1 MKKLMF
7 AMAVA
12 CAAVVANAA
21 TVNWSGLNA
30 ALSPDVSTPASY
42 SIYLVDKNI
51 GVETA
56 LATIMAGETDGIYG
70 QIPAANIY
78 AVGTTAFRWSN
89 SAQAITGTWDTGDTI
104 NAYSIILDST
114 VAKNAKNYL
123 ATDPKSAQFS
133 SAGSATLGY
142 GSQAGKT
149 WTAVPEPT
157 SGLLLLLGVAGLAL
171 KRKRA

>member
-1 MKKLMF
+1 MF

-12 CAAVVANAA
+12 CAAIAANAA

-30 ALSPDVSTPASY
+30 PLSPDVKTPASY

-56 LATIMAGETDGIYG
+56 LATILAGGTDGIYG
-70 QIPAANIY
+70 QIASSKIF
-78 AVGTTAFRWSN
+78 AVGTTAFRWQDT
-89 SAQAITGTWDTGDTI
+89 AQPITGTWGEGDTI
-104 NAYSIILDST
+104 SAYSIIFDST
-114 VAKNAKNYL
+114 TAKNAKNYL
-123 ATDPKSAQFS
+123 ATDPKTGTFS
-133 SAGSATLGY
+133 SSIVAPLSY

-171 KRKRA
+171 RRRRA